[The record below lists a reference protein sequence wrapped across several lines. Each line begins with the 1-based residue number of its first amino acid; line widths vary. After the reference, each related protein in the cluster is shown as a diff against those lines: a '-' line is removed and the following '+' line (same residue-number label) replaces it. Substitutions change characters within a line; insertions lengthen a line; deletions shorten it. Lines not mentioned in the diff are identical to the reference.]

1 MFMHGAGLFF
11 NGIVRIEDIEK
22 LVTQIINMGASNQ
35 MVQNLISGSAC
46 GMQIPFYSAAGVYNF
61 DYSFVSAMAL
71 NDILSPLPLVDLMDI
86 DIQGAENV
94 VIHSAMEMLN
104 ARVKRL
110 HIGTH
115 GPDNH
120 TGPWE
125 LFFANEW
132 ICEFDYPLA
141 TTHQTPWGAF
151 ETQDGIPHLCI
162 PAFEIL
168 ISVYPK
174 VG

>member
-1 MFMHGAGLFF
+1 M
-11 NGIVRIEDIEK
+11 
-22 LVTQIINMGASNQ
+22 
-35 MVQNLISGSAC
+35 
-46 GMQIPFYSAAGVYNF
+46 
-61 DYSFVSAMAL
+61 
-71 NDILSPLPLVDLMDI
+71 SPLPLVDLMDI

-94 VIHSAMEMLN
+94 VIHPAMEMLN

-115 GPDNH
+115 SPDIH
-120 TGPWE
+120 SGLWE

-132 ICEFDYPLA
+132 ICEFDYAPA
-141 TTHQTPWGAF
+141 TTHQTPWEALRPR
-151 ETQDGIPHLCI
+151 TASSISAI